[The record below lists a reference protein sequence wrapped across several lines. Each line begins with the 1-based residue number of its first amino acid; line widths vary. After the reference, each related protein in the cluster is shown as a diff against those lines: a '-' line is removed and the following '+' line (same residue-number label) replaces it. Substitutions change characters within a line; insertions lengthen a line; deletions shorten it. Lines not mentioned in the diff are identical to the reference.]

1 MPEVETSQDT
11 PQESNLPAFV
21 TDAPQEVDAP
31 EATPQPTPQP
41 KEEPVPEPE
50 WLSKPI
56 DSQPYQPTYAQPQYA
71 PQPQYQPQQQ
81 FVPQYVPQQ
90 APPPPPS
97 YTLQQFIDD
106 PLLPVKI
113 AKQEIMREIAP
124 MVGELQATRS
134 RLQVLDNFGK
144 QQHEA
149 AVAGAFEQTRA
160 AVRDKG
166 YKEIF
171 AKDPAFRNPAVQQR
185 VDQAIRGYL
194 ARATEQ
200 AHVYG
205 DYSGYQSASRPSV
218 LKAILQW
225 AKDESGWSENS
236 GKPIQIQG
244 GLIETGRSQ
253 PQQARPDL
261 DEGLADAAREMKVD
275 PARLARALDER
286 KKLWGLS

>member
-1 MPEVETSQDT
+1 MPEVETNQDT

-21 TDAPQEVDAP
+21 TDAPQEPDAP
-31 EATPQPTPQP
+31 EATPPTPQP

-56 DSQPYQPTYAQPQYA
+56 DSPPQYQPTYAQPQYV
-71 PQPQYQPQQQ
+71 PQYPPQQQ
-81 FVPQYVPQQ
+81 FVPQYAPQP
-90 APPPPPS
+90 APPPPPPS
-97 YTLQQFIDD
+97 YTLEQFVQD
-106 PLLPVKI
+106 PTLPVKI
-113 AKQEIMREIAP
+113 AKQELMREFAP

-144 QQHEA
+144 QQHES

-160 AVRDKG
+160 AVREKG

-185 VDQAIRGYL
+185 VDQAVRGYL

-205 DYSGYQSASRPSV
+205 DFSGYQSASRPSV

-225 AKDESGWSENS
+225 AKDEAGWTENA
-236 GKPIQIQG
+236 GKPILIQG
-244 GLIETGRSQ
+244 GFVETGRSQ
-253 PQQARPDL
+253 PQQSRPDM
-261 DEGLADAAREMKVD
+261 DEGLVEAAREMKVD